1 MSDNIEIFNND
12 RGSVV
17 VECES
22 SERNVI
28 TFGGAGTL
36 KAGTILARS
45 TATGKLVPYVKGG
58 NTDGNGTPKAVL
70 TYGVT
75 RSTAGDLPVRAMI
88 SGKVK
93 LERLVIAADGDSSNV
108 DAVVFDLLR
117 AVGIVPLSVEQR
129 AVLDNQ

>member
-1 MSDNIEIFNND
+1 MSRTTENVDL
-12 RGSVV
+12 GSVILADP
-17 VECES
+17 EFRDETL
-22 SERNVI
+22 
-28 TFGGAGTL
+28 TFAGSATYPE
-36 KAGTILARS
+36 GTILARS